1 MTMDDVLSQQEI
13 NTLLNAV
20 KTGQFEDG
28 VEGEQLL
35 EEKPV
40 EIKEYDLTRA
50 HRIIRG
56 RMPTYDVMNERLSR
70 LLRSSLFGLLRKPVE
85 VEHSQTQLIKFNDFV
100 DSLDEPACLNLFRL
114 PPLRNTCL
122 LSLDSELLLGF
133 VDHLFGGSG
142 SAFREEGREFSGIES
157 HLIRRLSKIVLTD
170 MKKVWEPV
178 FQVDPEFLRTEMNP
192 NLASITSP
200 TDVVIKT
207 TFSVSLEASTRSS
220 MSIVIPYSVIEPI
233 KSLLSSAIQTDQ
245 DGEHNQWLTTLTE
258 VANDVTVEV
267 RALLGVGAMTVREL
281 LALEVGS
288 TVQLDTDSGEPV
300 PCHIQGVAKAWG
312 HPVNVHGRV
321 GIKLEGTV
329 GTKPPE
335 AAHRPTQVSAYM
347 FGGTNDE

>member
-1 MTMDDVLSQQEI
+1 MDDVLSQQEI
-13 NTLLNAV
+13 NTLLNAA
-20 KTGQFEDG
+20 KTGQFEG
-28 VEGEQLL
+28 GAEGEQLL
-35 EEKPV
+35 EKKPV
-40 EIKEYDLTRA
+40 EIKEYDLTQA

-85 VEHSQTQLIKFNDFV
+85 VEHSQTQLIKFNDFIE
-100 DSLDEPACLNLFRL
+100 SLDEPACLNLFRL

-142 SAFREEGREFSGIES
+142 SAFREEGREFSGIET
-157 HLIRRLSKIVLTD
+157 HLIKRLSSIVLGD

-178 FQVDPEFLRTEMNP
+178 FSVEPEYLRTEMNP

-207 TFSVSLEASTRSS
+207 TFTVNLEASTRSS
-220 MSIVIPYSVIEPI
+220 LALVIPYSVIEPI
-233 KSLLSSAIQTDQ
+233 KALLSSAIQADQ
-245 DGEHNQWLTTLTE
+245 EGEESQWTNTLTQ
-258 VANDVTVEV
+258 VANEVSVEI
-267 RALLGVGAMTVREL
+267 RALLGVGAMSVREL

-288 TVQLDTDSGEPV
+288 TIQLDTDSEEPL

-321 GIKLEGTV
+321 GIKLDGAV
-329 GTKPPE
+329 GSPPPE
-335 AAHRPTQVSAYM
+335 HSHRPTQISAYS